1 MLGRI
6 SHSLTQ
12 FAQGLKA
19 FSKVGEVASLD
30 YKYNE
35 ETGEM
40 VPEIGAE
47 GKVHVK
53 EIAQAI
59 ADTFGLFLKT
69 LVTSTEGMT
78 RREARSLKIL
88 GKALTGD
95 KGIISGVSQFALTLK
110 TFSEFGEEGSI
121 WVPAQYEDE
130 AQTKVRKGTG
140 KSVPISTITKNIV
153 DSFGKFVSEIAGH
166 SSDFEVGGRVGR
178 KMQRFTEALM
188 GQEKGFMRRAKPGIL
203 SGIMTF
209 NDTLL
214 TYSEYGAGGKIPKK
228 DKDGNILPNQFV
240 MVDDVV
246 KNMVSGITT
255 FTTSLERELAGKDIE
270 ASAKSIE
277 KKMGS
282 FTNIIT
288 SFDELANAQEGMDK
302 LANSM
307 GLLAT
312 NVGLLVTNMGGLDT
326 SKLQTLA
333 TITGQHAVATKGVT
347 ITEQSAKAGAA
358 QTAAQ
363 QPDWEKIGEI
373 IGNKVAEKVNL
384 NNSTMDFYFHDWPQG
399 KVEVRQK

>member
-1 MLGRI
+1 
-6 SHSLTQ
+6 
-12 FAQGLKA
+12 
-19 FSKVGEVASLD
+19 
-30 YKYNE
+30 
-35 ETGEM
+35 M